1 MSIITYQLKKT
12 LNILNRRCGKSYMY
26 TLICIFKLL
35 TFFGVGRKNIIHNI
49 NSVLRRRLFDREVV
63 FPRWTRSHGWIAD
76 AI

>member
-1 MSIITYQLKKT
+1 
-12 LNILNRRCGKSYMY
+12 MY

-35 TFFGVGRKNIIHNI
+35 TLFGVGRKNIIHNI